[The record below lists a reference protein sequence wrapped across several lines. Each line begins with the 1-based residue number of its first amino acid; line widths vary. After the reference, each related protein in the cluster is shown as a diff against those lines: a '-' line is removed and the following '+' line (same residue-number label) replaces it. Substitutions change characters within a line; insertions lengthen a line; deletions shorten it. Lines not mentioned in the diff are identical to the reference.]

1 MVRNIGK
8 KVEAILGKKVE
19 ADTIEED
26 QDHKGKV
33 RVHPR
38 KDKEVIVVKNQSVKI
53 RRSNFKIVDLK
64 YYI

>member
-38 KDKEVIVVKNQSVKI
+38 KDKEVIVVKNQ
-53 RRSNFKIVDLK
+53 
-64 YYI
+64 